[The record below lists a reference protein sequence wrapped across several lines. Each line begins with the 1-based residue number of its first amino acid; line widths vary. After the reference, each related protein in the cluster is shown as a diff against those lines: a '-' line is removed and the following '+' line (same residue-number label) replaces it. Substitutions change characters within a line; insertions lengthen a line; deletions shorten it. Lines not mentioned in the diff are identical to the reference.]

1 MTLLFADE
9 NLPFPVVEQLRQR
22 GYDVLTMLQMELA
35 GQAIPDDQVLALS
48 TSLNRCLLT
57 LNRKDFIKLHRQQP
71 DHAGILVS
79 TFDADFVTLARRIDS
94 CLTAAGPTT
103 TGQLLR
109 VQRPAL

>member
-57 LNRKDFIKLHRQQP
+57 LNRKDFIKLHRQ
-71 DHAGILVS
+71 
-79 TFDADFVTLARRIDS
+79 
-94 CLTAAGPTT
+94 
-103 TGQLLR
+103 
-109 VQRPAL
+109 